1 MLTRYFPPAFL
12 LINGLLYCVLAW
24 LFVADP
30 ISWFSNLSIELRD
43 PVGYTELKTM
53 YIGLMGS
60 LGIFSLLGVVV
71 ERWRQAALVLALV
84 SYVLLALVRSMGIFI
99 EGQGNDFMLQL
110 LAAEVVSAVLAA
122 VGLVCLA
129 RQR

>member
-1 MLTRYFPPAFL
+1 MVTRYYPAAFL
-12 LINGLLYCVLAW
+12 SINGVLYCALAW

-30 ISWFSNLSIELRD
+30 ITWFGNLAIELRD

-60 LGIFSLLGVVV
+60 LGIFSLLAVAIKS
-71 ERWRQAALVLALV
+71 WQQAALVLALI
-84 SYVLLALVRSMGIFI
+84 SYLLLATVRSVGVFV
-99 EGQGNDFMLQL
+99 EDQGNDFMLQL
-110 LAAEVVSAVLAA
+110 LLAEIISIVLAA
-122 VGLVCLA
+122 LGLFCQA